1 MKKSNIN
8 KLKGDEQISTM
19 LGIKDSFTSNT
30 KGIKKF
36 VSHLKPVVE
45 EADKSDSY
53 EVIKALQIAYKTAG
67 INFPKTKEESESITD
82 EQKKAIYRNLKLPE
96 LKSPNQGYLLW
107 KSNFVLLISAFEYL
121 FADIISFYFKFYPN
135 SALDK
140 TVEVDLS
147 ELKNCSSIEEYIDII
162 ISNKIEALL
171 YKSIDKQLEFIEKE
185 IKLDLEHELINWDI
199 IKEATLRR
207 HLIVH
212 NDCRINKRYLKEA
225 DFSKVKDITDLKEGD
240 IIMITPK
247 YFDMVYQEIFLAGNL
262 IIQNSFRKWLK
273 KYEQIANIDLIDLTF
288 DAAVERE
295 FIVGE
300 KIGKYGKRHNSFNND
315 FHFRINMNYCLALKG
330 QGKSDEFQ
338 KEIKQIDIS
347 NLSPIYVVAYHAIQ
361 NDKINTLKHLQNAKK
376 VDKLEWISIENWPL
390 FEGLRKDK
398 EFIEKARKIFKPSTV
413 KNKILPVTAPINNN
427 DLDTSKTIK

>member
-1 MKKSNIN
+1 MTKTTIN
-8 KLKGDEQISTM
+8 NQKGDEQISKM
-19 LGIKDSFTSNT
+19 LGIRHSFTSNT

-36 VSHLKPVVE
+36 ISHLKPVVE
-45 EADKSDSY
+45 EADKSDSD
-53 EVIKALQIAYKTAG
+53 EVIKALQLAYKTAG
-67 INFPKTKEESESITD
+67 AKFPTTKEESENITE
-82 EQKKAIYRNLKLPE
+82 EQKKAIYRNLIMPE

-121 FADIISFYFKFYPN
+121 FADIISFYYKFYPN

-147 ELKNCSSIEEYIDII
+147 ELKNCSTIEEYLDII

-171 YKSIDKQLEFIEKE
+171 YKSIDKQLEFIEKD
-185 IKLDLEHELINWDI
+185 IKLDLERELVDWEI

-225 DFSKVKDITDLKEGD
+225 NLTKVSGISELKEGEN
-240 IIMITPK
+240 IIITPT
-247 YFDMVYQEIFLAGNL
+247 YFDRVYQEIFLAGNL

-288 DAAVERE
+288 DGSIDKE
-295 FIVGE
+295 FIVAE

-330 QGKSDEFQ
+330 QGKNDELE

-347 NLSPIYVVAYHAIQ
+347 NLSPVFVVAYHALQ
-361 NDKINTLKHLQNAKK
+361 DDKTNTLKHLQNAKT
-376 VDKLEWISIENWPL
+376 VDKLEWSFIERWPL

-398 EFIEKARKIFKPSTV
+398 DFMEKAKKIFSPKTTKRKQQPITAANKKSGSRASKKV
-413 KNKILPVTAPINNN
+413 K
-427 DLDTSKTIK
+427 

>member
-1 MKKSNIN
+1 MSKQIN
-8 KLKGDEQISTM
+8 NQQISKM
-19 LGIKDSFTSNT
+19 LGIRQSFNSNT

-45 EADKSDSY
+45 EADKNDSV
-53 EVIKALQIAYKTAG
+53 EVIKALQQAYKAAG
-67 INFPKTKEESESITD
+67 IKFPTTKEDAENETE
-82 EQKKAIYRNLKLPE
+82 EQKKAIYRNLKMPD

-121 FADIISFYFKFYPN
+121 FADIISFYYKFYPN

-147 ELKNCSSIEEYIDII
+147 ELKNCSSIEEYIEIV
-162 ISNKIEALL
+162 ISNKIESLL
-171 YKSIDKQLEFIEKE
+171 YKSIDKQLEFIEKD
-185 IKLDLEHELINWDI
+185 IKLDLERELIDWEI

-212 NDCRINKRYLKEA
+212 NDCKINKRYLKEA
-225 DFSKVKDITDLKEGD
+225 NLEKVTDHSNLKEGEN
-240 IIMITPK
+240 IVISPE
-247 YFDMVYQEIFLAGNL
+247 YFDRVYQEVFLAGNL
-262 IIQNSFRKWLK
+262 IIQNSIRKWLK

-288 DAAVERE
+288 DGSKEKE
-295 FIVGE
+295 FIIAE

-315 FHFRINMNYCLALKG
+315 FHFRININYCLALKG
-330 QGKSDEFQ
+330 QNKKDELD

-347 NLSPIYVVAYHAIQ
+347 NLSPVYVVAYYALQDDKQ
-361 NDKINTLKHLQNAKK
+361 NVLKNLQNAKT
-376 VDKLEWISIENWPL
+376 VDKLEWQFIEEWPL

-398 EFIEKARKIFKPSTV
+398 DFLEKAKKIFTPRTRKKKV
-413 KNKILPVTAPINNN
+413 DEK
-427 DLDTSKTIK
+427 